1 MMSAGPVPACGSAEP
16 ADSARSASASPPAG
30 ASGRIVTV
38 PNLISAARILCI
50 PWFCW
55 LLFGVGDRWAAALL
69 WGALGASDWVD
80 GWWARRFDAVSDL
93 GKLLDPLTDRA
104 VVVVALAAVG
114 IDGSV
119 PWWLVAPVLFRD
131 VLVSAAAMA
140 LGMLGAGRIDVI
152 WWGKCATFGIYAAF
166 PLLLAGSSDI
176 GAAGML
182 RAAGWVC
189 AVPSLILSYF
199 SAALYVPAGSRALR
213 ELREGRASA

>member
-1 MMSAGPVPACGSAEP
+1 MSTGPDPARGSAEP
-16 ADSARSASASPPAG
+16 AGSDRSASPSAEA
-30 ASGRIVTV
+30 ARRIVTI

-55 LLFGVGDRWAAALL
+55 LLFGAGDRWAAALL

-80 GWWARRFDAVSDL
+80 GWWARHFDAVSEL

-104 VVVVALAAVG
+104 VVIAALIAVG

-119 PWWLVAPVLFRD
+119 PWWLVVPVLVRD
-131 VLVSAAAMA
+131 VLVSAAAIA
-140 LGMLGAGRIDVI
+140 LGMLGAARIDVI

-176 GAAGML
+176 GAAEIL
-182 RAAGWVC
+182 RAAGW
-189 AVPSLILSYF
+189 AFAIPSLILSYF
-199 SAALYVPAGSRALR
+199 SAALYVPAGSRALSER
-213 ELREGRASA
+213 RSAA